1 LAQRRKT
8 PVGARLARESVVSG
22 TINFDWIDAIASKLC
37 SYRVIE
43 RLLD

>member
-1 LAQRRKT
+1 
-8 PVGARLARESVVSG
+8 VSG

-43 RLLD
+43 RLLDWRNAAKPL